1 MPLAISFELSDRD
14 LEHFNAAIKAARD
27 SAGNKPAEEIIAA
40 AGKLLEDANKV
51 ELPDFISARL
61 VQLDSLIAMVRDVG
75 WSLND
80 EDRQHVLSALV
91 YFADPTD
98 IIPDSI
104 PVLGYFDD
112 AIAIELCVRELK
124 NELEAYEEFCEF
136 RENEARRRGV
146 SAAEVANGLQA
157 SVTLAAG
164 TAEGDV
170 IVFTVTSPDNGTAA
184 EELPADY
191 ASDQFEIGFN
201 ANYLKDILSQ
211 IDGDNVEIH
220 LADAG
225 APTLIRQNDKSP
237 ALYVLMPMRV

>member
-27 SAGNKPAEEIIAA
+27 SAGSKSAEEVIAA
-40 AGKLLEDANKV
+40 AGKLLEEANKV
-51 ELPDFISARL
+51 DLPDFIAARL
-61 VQLDSLIAMVRDVG
+61 DHLDALIAMVRDEG

-98 IIPDSI
+98 IIPDNI

-124 NELEAYEEFCEF
+124 HELEAYEEFCEY

-146 SAAEVANGLQA
+146 NASSVGSAEW
-157 SVTLAAG
+157 
-164 TAEGDV
+164 
-170 IVFTVTSPDNGTAA
+170 
-184 EELPADY
+184 
-191 ASDQFEIGFN
+191 
-201 ANYLKDILSQ
+201 
-211 IDGDNVEIH
+211 
-220 LADAG
+220 LADRRQELQDRMHRRTNRETGSGYGDSSGYKRAG
-225 APTLIRQNDKSP
+225 YAPAWRPGL
-237 ALYVLMPMRV
+237 LRVR